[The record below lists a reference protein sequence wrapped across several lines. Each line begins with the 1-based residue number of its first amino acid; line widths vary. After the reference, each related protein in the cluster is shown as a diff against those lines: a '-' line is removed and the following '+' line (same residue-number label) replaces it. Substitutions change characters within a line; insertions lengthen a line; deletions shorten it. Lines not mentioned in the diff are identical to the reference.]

1 MTKYRSLRRKAF
13 ILILHTSI
21 LLLFVISGIN
31 TMTFAISTLQG
42 YKRETA
48 HEMEY
53 AVSLIDADYLEKIY
67 SDVRSTYDSTPENIR
82 QDPYSQKYIF
92 LLTDLVDE
100 NFWTARDIL
109 VKCREKTELD
119 SISLILTDEENE
131 RIVFVIDGYEL
142 EGACLPGQWL
152 SNDLSKTDTPEKI
165 RDVLDSEWRMYFDYG
180 EANGLVATNYIE
192 VFDRAGNCIGYASG
206 DINIT
211 DFIRLLL
218 RSVAVYSVILLLV
231 LIVSS
236 QLISVNLEK
245 KMIEPVRI
253 LARTARN
260 YTKRDKTVD
269 VTGPAHEYF
278 NSLSL
283 KTGDEIETL
292 WASLADMERDIDA
305 TMRRIQHL
313 ATEKERAEAELSVAK
328 GIQEGM
334 LRNKFPAFPG
344 RGEFDIY
351 AFMQP
356 AKQVGGDLYDFFLI
370 DHDHLCMVVG
380 DVSGKGVP
388 AAMFMAVAIT
398 IIKNIARQQ
407 KDVPTIMSEVNN
419 QLVENNKESLFL
431 TIWLGI
437 YSITDKKLVCGN
449 AGHEDPAIYRASQ
462 GSYSLHVSEHDI
474 PMGIMENA
482 DFTMEE
488 YILEPGDKI
497 LLYSDGVPEATR
509 KDDVLY
515 GTERMLACLNSIK
528 EKGGKETIEAVRKDT
543 EEFIEGADQFDDM
556 TMLYFEVR

>member
-13 ILILHTSI
+13 TLILLTSVI
-21 LLLFVISGIN
+21 LLFVISGIN
-31 TMTFAISTLQG
+31 TITFAISTLMG

-67 SDVRSTYDSTPENIR
+67 SDVRRTYESIPEDIR
-82 QDPYSQKYIF
+82 ENPYSEEYMS
-92 LLTDLVDE
+92 LLTDLVDDS
-100 NFWTARDIL
+100 FWTARDII

-131 RIVFVIDGYEL
+131 RIVFVIDGYDL
-142 EGACLPGQWL
+142 EGAYLPGQWL
-152 SNDLSKTDTPEKI
+152 SNDLAKTDTPQKI
-165 RDVLDSEWRMYFDYG
+165 RNVLDSEWRMYFDYG
-180 EANGLVATNYIE
+180 QANGLVATNYIE
-192 VFDRAGNCIGYASG
+192 VLDRAGNCIGYVSG

-218 RSVAVYSVILLLV
+218 RSVAIYSAILLLV
-231 LIVSS
+231 LVVSS

-245 KMIEPVRI
+245 KMIEPIRI

-278 NSLSL
+278 DSLSL

-292 WASLADMERDIDA
+292 WASLSDMERDIDA
-305 TMRRIQHL
+305 TMRRIRHL
-313 ATEKERAEAELSVAK
+313 ASERERAEAELSVAK

-356 AKQVGGDLYDFFLI
+356 AKQVGGDLYDYFLI

-398 IIKNIARQQ
+398 IIKNIANQD
-407 KDVPTIMSEVNN
+407 KDVPAIMREVNN
-419 QLVENNKESLFL
+419 QLAENNKESLFITL
-431 TIWLGI
+431 WIGI
-437 YSITDKKLVCGN
+437 YSITERKLVCGN
-449 AGHEDPAIYRASQ
+449 AGHEDPAIYRASR
-462 GSYSLHVSEHDI
+462 GSYELHVSEHDI

-482 DFTMEE
+482 DFSKEE
-488 YILEPGDKI
+488 FILEPGDKI
-497 LLYSDGVPEATR
+497 FLYSDGVPEATR

-515 GTERMLACLNSIK
+515 GTERMIQTLN
-528 EKGGKETIEAVRKDT
+528 ENADNGGKETIEAIRKDT
-543 EEFIEGADQFDDM
+543 EKFVEGADQFDDM